1 MPIHDNQKSYVCL
14 HIFENTRPVKLVVR
28 DADGWCFLCGDLH
41 PETADSFRV
50 VGAGHLLERDPSLKA
65 LDDLEEGWEAE
76 RESTEGEWII
86 TPSVTN

>member
-28 DADGWCFLCGDLH
+28 DEDGWCFLCGDLH

-50 VGAGHLLERDPSLKA
+50 VGAGHLLERDPSLRA

-76 RESTEGEWII
+76 RESTDGEWII